1 MAQDLAAGILGNK
14 NPCTNVLI
22 DLAKW
27 TGAPFGGP
35 APALATADRDHWRR
49 YNGLQTMSRP
59 IQPKAMD

>member
-1 MAQDLAAGILGNK
+1 MALSVANARATQRIMAQDLAAGILGNK

-35 APALATADRDHWRR
+35 APALATADRDHW
-49 YNGLQTMSRP
+49 
-59 IQPKAMD
+59 